1 MEVELGR
8 EVRSGG
14 EDKLWWSLRLSPP
27 HAVLQVGRV
36 LLLSLECAVGL
47 TKVSPSLEIQEKVTF
62 WAKQEGGKLPPLS

>member
-8 EVRSGG
+8 EVRSG
-14 EDKLWWSLRLSPP
+14 EVDKLWWSLRLSPP

-47 TKVSPSLEIQEKVTF
+47 TKVS
-62 WAKQEGGKLPPLS
+62 